1 MAVITKEIYA
11 PKPTRV
17 SVEQAQTS
25 GTKIATI
32 TVNGTGTDL
41 YAPEG
46 SGGTVSGVTDVDY
59 TSQYTANNGVLIG
72 TLTITTTD

>member
-11 PKPTRV
+11 PKPTEV
-17 SVEQAQTS
+17 SVEQTQTS

-32 TVNGTGTDL
+32 TINGTGTAL

-46 SGGTVSGVTDVDY
+46 GTSASGVQSVDY
-59 TSQYTANNGVLIG
+59 TSQYTATNGVLIG
-72 TLTITTTD
+72 TLTINTAD